1 MSQSF
6 NRKNYSVT
14 KQSEKKQNDSKLIH
28 RRYSPNPTFN
38 NNIKLIQNN
47 ESSFSG
53 ITNFSMFKEKDKQG
67 DNYPY
72 FSFPVKSLDEINIED
87 YFLQK
92 NKKTFQSHKVIN
104 NKTISFQ
111 RQKDKKILEFVL
123 FDDKII
129 FKDINRA
136 YLQDENSDDGDD
148 SSDEKINLGK
158 NLLIQELEESSK
170 VIKEKLKY
178 TQERDLFSRPIRFK
192 K

>member
-53 ITNFSMFKEKDKQG
+53 ITNFSMFKEKDKQE

-92 NKKTFQSHKVIN
+92 NKKIFESHKVIN

-178 TQERDLFSRPIRFK
+178 NQERDLFSRPIRFK